1 MCDRE
6 ELTDA
11 TIRALQGQITKGID
25 ARDED
30 KEQMIKIVENY
41 AKEDNLEEF
50 GRIFVTVTTD
60 EELMKILR
68 VIIDQYYN
76 NIKSI

>member
-30 KEQMIKIVENY
+30 KEQMIKIVEN
-41 AKEDNLEEF
+41 
-50 GRIFVTVTTD
+50 
-60 EELMKILR
+60 
-68 VIIDQYYN
+68 
-76 NIKSI
+76 

>member
-30 KEQMIKIVENY
+30 KEQMRKIVENY
-41 AKEDNLEEF
+41 SKEDNLEEF

-68 VIIDQYYN
+68 AIMDQYYN

>member
-6 ELTDA
+6 ELTNA

-30 KEQMIKIVENY
+30 KEQMRKIVENY

-60 EELMKILR
+60 EELMKDR
-68 VIIDQYYN
+68 
-76 NIKSI
+76 KSVV

>member
-68 VIIDQYYN
+68 AIIDQYYN

>member
-1 MCDRE
+1 
-6 ELTDA
+6 
-11 TIRALQGQITKGID
+11 
-25 ARDED
+25 
-30 KEQMIKIVENY
+30 MIKIVENY

-68 VIIDQYYN
+68 AIIDQYYN